1 VGDLH
6 VKVSV
11 FQDAREARATNT
23 KPERLIELAAKEG
36 PVRTEL
42 AQNPNTPAEALRIIA
57 ASTPDDKLRSK
68 IAKHPN
74 SPADLL
80 FELASSSDL
89 GTLAAIAEHPNT
101 PETILRAFSE
111 RSLVL
116 QRAVAN
122 NPTAP
127 SDLLARLAIIEDN
140 SIHAALAR
148 NPNTPPT
155 VALRCGEKFPSE
167 LQKNT
172 TLSAFFLENPEL
184 LVNLSANFM
193 RSFLYFQRPPEWV
206 WKAAAQ
212 HKDPSVRVL
221 ALKHKNVPAWV
232 VAELSKDKD
241 PKVQQAANPNQPT
254 KQLKS

>member
-1 VGDLH
+1 MGEFK

-11 FQDAREARATNT
+11 FQEAREARATDT
-23 KPERLIELAAKEG
+23 RPERLIELASKEG
-36 PVRTEL
+36 PVRAEL
-42 AQNPNTPAEALRIIA
+42 AQNPNTPVEALRIIA

-74 SPADLL
+74 SPSDLL

-89 GTLAAIAEHPNT
+89 ETLAAIAEHPNT

-148 NPNTPPT
+148 NPNTPPS
-155 VALRCGEKFPSE
+155 VALRCGERFPSE
-167 LQKNT
+167 LQKNAA
-172 TLSAFFLENPEL
+172 LSVVFLENPEI

-193 RSFLYFQRPPEWV
+193 RSFLYFQKPPEWL
-206 WKAAAQ
+206 WKAAVQ
-212 HKDPSVRVL
+212 HKDPQVRLL
-221 ALKHKNVPAWV
+221 AAKHKNVPAWV
-232 VAELSKDKD
+232 LAELAKDKD
-241 PKVQQAANPNQPT
+241 QKVQQAINPNP